1 MALSSRATLQAEY
14 EEGRALDEE
23 TRPSSSERWD
33 DSQPQ
38 DNRARRVAALCAQS
52 FEEEYDAQL
61 AAEYA
66 RDEAELVAKDRAAL
80 AARVAAATEQKAKD
94 TLRVIEGSEHARRA
108 DSLAIREKFAQRM
121 KARELRGLTNMK
133 LRAATARHE
142 REFKR
147 RARAEAK
154 QASDVVAEMTAE
166 WRNWVPHGFAAD
178 GLVVG
183 STNAANEHAP
193 TIAEKLEADLWDTRP
208 SARSAALS
216 GLVSLRRDV
225 ALLYVPHLVE
235 RLVDP
240 DASVRAVA
248 VEGLVALEL
257 AHDAIVAPRAHGL
270 GHDPDAV
277 HARWNPNRWML
288 GPLKLEER
296 MKARQR
302 RNFGAR
308 GEALP
313 GPMVGDLGTPL
324 LHRAAVAGDAAA
336 AGDDGAASCDAKY
349 QLSDLLQRRIADE
362 NVRVRLAALRALQI
376 LGSRFPTPAITPAA
390 LATSDRAAA
399 VVAAATEEGAGAA
412 LAASAAVA
420 IARRHA
426 AHIVRCLDDDELS
439 VQQESL
445 SVLVS
450 LGPAAH
456 SQFGR
461 EVVARIG
468 SPISSVAAAAVE
480 ALKRVAQQ
488 QTRFAPALW
497 ESDYHELIAAQFT
510 HPVWS
515 ARRSALRLLLVFS
528 ESKCGADG
536 GGRSGGVAGG
546 AAAGSGKGSL
556 GGSGARAA
564 KVLEAEQEAETGND
578 VQGAEP
584 QTRAR
589 GREEADDRSA
599 PELSRFAS
607 DVVAL
612 LDDGDYRVRL
622 AAAEVVC
629 AAGASV
635 ARAFAP
641 LVAHRLRAKAR
652 AASAEQSALDD
663 WRSTQADLSILSALG
678 RPSATRYADDVAPLL
693 EHVTYEVRVATVEAL
708 RVAAPAVATR
718 YGNRIALALAK
729 PPRPHL
735 EGGDPTIPVY
745 PFG

>member
-1 MALSSRATLQAEY
+1 MAWSSRASLRAVY
-14 EEGRALDEE
+14 EEGRALNEE

-52 FEEEYDAQL
+52 FEDEYDAQL

-66 RDEAELVAKDRAAL
+66 RDEAELVAKDRAAR
-80 AARVAAATEQKAKD
+80 AARVAAAAEQKATD

-154 QASDVVAEMTAE
+154 QAAAAVEEMTAE

-208 SARSAALS
+208 SARGAALN

-240 DASVRAVA
+240 DANVRAVA
-248 VEGLVALEL
+248 IEGLVALEL
-257 AHDAIVAPRAHGL
+257 AHDATVAPRARGL
-270 GHDPDAV
+270 GHDPDAM

-296 MKARQR
+296 MKARER
-302 RNFGAR
+302 RNFGPR
-308 GEALP
+308 GDALP
-313 GPMVGDLGTPL
+313 GPMVGDLGSALPL
-324 LHRAAVAGDAAA
+324 PAAAAGDAAA
-336 AGDDGAASCDAKY
+336 ADGDGAVVSDAGF
-349 QLSDLLQRRIADE
+349 QLSDLLQRRVADE
-362 NVRVRLAALRALQI
+362 SARVRLAALRALQI

-390 LATSDRAAA
+390 HATSDLAAAA
-399 VVAAATEEGAGAA
+399 VVAAAEESTADAGAVP
-412 LAASAAVA
+412 AAVA
-420 IARRHA
+420 IARRHGT
-426 AHIVRCLDDDELS
+426 HIARCLDDAELS
-439 VQQESL
+439 VQHEAL
-445 SVLVS
+445 AVLVD

-461 EVVARIG
+461 EVVVRIG
-468 SPISSVAAAAVE
+468 SPITSVAAAAVE
-480 ALKRVAQQ
+480 ALQCIAQQ
-488 QTRFAPALW
+488 QGRFAPALW
-497 ESDYHELIAAQFT
+497 ESDFHALVAAQLDN
-510 HPVWS
+510 PVWS

-528 ESKCGADG
+528 ESKSAAGRGARG
-536 GGRSGGVAGG
+536 GGSGGGSGGGG
-546 AAAGSGKGSL
+546 AAGGSAGAL
-556 GGSGARAA
+556 DGSGARANVKKMEKEDDA
-564 KVLEAEQEAETGND
+564 
-578 VQGAEP
+578 QGAEP
-584 QTRAR
+584 QTRAPA
-589 GREEADDRSA
+589 REEAGDVCV

-607 DVVAL
+607 DVVAR

-641 LVAHRLRAKAR
+641 LVARRLRAKAR
-652 AASAEQSALDD
+652 AASAGRSASDD
-663 WRSTQADLSILSALG
+663 WRSTHAGLSVLSALG

-693 EHVTYEVRVATVEAL
+693 EHDKYEVRVATVDAL